1 MERFELHQNIV
12 GCCQYR
18 SSLELFH
25 RLHGMVRCF
34 TPTQHGHLS
43 MKRLE
48 LHVLHAHEAID
59 TVALT
64 GGYPAVRRVI
74 VNHARKRTPL
84 DKFQRRFSPKP
95 GGHT

>member
-34 TPTQHGHLS
+34 TPTQHGHLF

-48 LHVLHAHEAID
+48 LHVLYAHEAIY
-59 TVALT
+59 TLGSRA
-64 GGYPAVRRVI
+64 AI
-74 VNHARKRTPL
+74 PL
-84 DKFQRRFSPKP
+84 SDGLS
-95 GGHT
+95 